1 MGDSRKAPLPSGSV
15 LPVLHT
21 CYVGRTEYCGW
32 QLPGRFR
39 PRDLSSVPHF
49 NPPDFSKPLL
59 AAAPDA
65 RFVAAPADGVLPE
78 GFFSTTNLPTYV
90 RIGGEWKLPREP
102 RMDSALVLD
111 ADGVLW
117 VREGRRVLKGE
128 QVAVGEAEDGRD
140 GIYVHA
146 TAFMEEVGA
155 DGEFKFMVSEV
166 SREKPIDYA
175 LMAKILVDERE
186 GGGYPIW
193 VAGPALV
200 HSRARNDMVWFIQNG
215 FVGALLAGNAVA
227 VHDIEAS
234 IFGTTLGLS
243 GDGKATQ
250 GGHGLHMRAINKVR
264 AAGSIAA
271 AVANGTIRDGIMH
284 ACVTTNTPFVL
295 TGSIRDDG
303 PLPEVITDAVASQD
317 AMRAHAVKS
326 TMAILIA
333 TALHAIATGNMLP
346 AFVMQPDGSLRELAT
361 ICVDSAE
368 FVVSKLKDR
377 GTHQAFGV
385 VTNAQDFMHILRL
398 YVEREIDQRRIAAAS
413 PADRAVAAA
422 R

>member
-1 MGDSRKAPLPSGSV
+1 MTSSSSV
-15 LPVLHT
+15 LPDFT
-21 CYVGRTEYCGW
+21 
-32 QLPGRFR
+32 Q
-39 PRDLSSVPHF
+39 
-49 NPPDFSKPLL
+49 PPF
-59 AAAPDA
+59 AGAPDA
-65 RFVAAPADGVLPE
+65 RWEPLPADGVLPE
-78 GFFSTTNLPTYV
+78 GFFSTSNLPTYIRV
-90 RIGGEWKLPREP
+90 DGRWLAPTRP
-102 RMDSALVLD
+102 RMDCVVVKRGAVLETIEPRRLRQGELV
-111 ADGVLW
+111 AM
-117 VREGRRVLKGE
+117 
-128 QVAVGEAEDGRD
+128 GEAEDGTQ
-140 GIYVHA
+140 GILVYARGFLGGGHGA
-146 TAFMEEVGA
+146 NEFRFM
-155 DGEFKFMVSEV
+155 STEV
-166 SREKPIDYA
+166 SRERPVNYEELAARLGEEK
-175 LMAKILVDERE
+175 RR
-186 GGGYPIW
+186 GGYLVW
-193 VAGPALV
+193 VVGPALV
-200 HSRARNDMVWFIQNG
+200 HSRARADFEWFIRSG
-215 FVGALLAGNAVA
+215 YVHAVLAGNAVA

-234 IFGTTLGLS
+234 IFGTTLGMS
-243 GDGKATQ
+243 GEGKATQ

-284 ACVTTNTPFVL
+284 ACVSTNTPFVL

-303 PLPEVITDAVASQD
+303 PLPEVITDAIASQD

-398 YVEREIDQRRIAAAS
+398 YVEREIDQRRAANAAL

>member
-1 MGDSRKAPLPSGSV
+1 VTTFS
-15 LPVLHT
+15 H
-21 CYVGRTEYCGW
+21 
-32 QLPGRFR
+32 
-39 PRDLSSVPHF
+39 
-49 NPPDFSKPLL
+49 PDFTAPAL
-59 AAAPDA
+59 ASAPDA
-65 RFVAAPADGVLPE
+65 RFVAAPTDGVLPD

-90 RIGGEWKLPREP
+90 KVGGAWRMPREP

-111 ADGVLW
+111 AAGELW
-117 VREGRRVLKGE
+117 VREGRRVRAGDR
-128 QVAVGEAEDGRD
+128 VAVGQAEDGSE
-140 GIYVHA
+140 GIFVHA
-146 TAFMEEVGA
+146 GAFMGDAHGE
-155 DGEFKFMVSEV
+155 GEFKFMTSQV
-166 SREKPIDYA
+166 SREKPIDYS
-175 LMAKILVDERE
+175 LMARILIAERDR
-186 GGGYPIW
+186 GGYPVW
-193 VAGPALV
+193 VTGPALV

-234 IFGTTLGLS
+234 IYGTTLGMT
-243 GDGKATQ
+243 GQGEATE
-250 GGHGLHMRAINKVR
+250 GGHGAHMRAINQVR

-271 AVANGTIRDGIMH
+271 AVKTGIVRDGIMH

-295 TGSIRDDG
+295 AGSIRDDG
-303 PLPEVITDAVASQD
+303 PLPGVITDALAAQD
-317 AMRAHAVKS
+317 AMRAQSVKA

-346 AFVMQPDGSLRELAT
+346 AFVTEPDGSLRELPT
-361 ICVDSAE
+361 ICVDSSE

-398 YVEREIDQRRIAAAS
+398 YVERELDQRRLTAPAS
-413 PADRAVAAA
+413 TGMAAA